1 MVIGSCRVVGTGSIG
16 ARYLRVLPVLTH
28 HQPIAVPIGGELRDS
43 ELAEAVTLERLG
55 DLGRPHVDLCII
67 ASSTERH
74 LEDYNRFRDSAD
86 LVLIEKPLASSIH
99 ALSSFDISCPATE
112 VAVASPLR
120 FTEGFGVVQAHIES
134 LGTITGVDVEC
145 RSWLPA
151 WRPGTDFRT
160 SYSADATHGGVLL
173 DLVHEID
180 YCLQL
185 FGPPAEL
192 SATLSH
198 DSVLGIAS
206 ESTAHLLWRFGAYD
220 LRMVLDYVSR
230 PLSRSLTV
238 YGTLRSLRW
247 DLLEASVE
255 LWDHNDGTTEVFAF
269 PDDLDRD
276 LILAHQIVATT
287 ERGNDPRVSS
297 VAQAWQAVAVCDL
310 AKESSRQSGVML
322 DARTALAVTD
332 AR

>member
-1 MVIGSCRVVGTGSIG
+1 MFGSSRVVGTGSIG
-16 ARYLRVLPVLTH
+16 ARYLRLLASLTQ

-55 DLGRPHVDLCII
+55 DLGRPHVELCII
-67 ASSTERH
+67 ASNTDRH
-74 LEDYNRFRDSAD
+74 LKDYSRFRDSAD
-86 LVLIEKPLASSIH
+86 VVLIEKPLASSIH

-120 FTEGFGVVQAHIES
+120 FMEGFGVVQTHIEA
-134 LGTITGVDVEC
+134 LGKITGVNVEC
-145 RSWLPA
+145 RSWLPS
-151 WRPGTDFRT
+151 WRAGTDYRG

-206 ESTAHLLWRFGAYD
+206 ESTAHLLWRYNSYD

-230 PLSRSLTV
+230 PPSRCLSV

-247 DLLEASVE
+247 DLLEASMT
-255 LWDHNDGTTEVFAF
+255 LWDHTDGTAEVVSF
-269 PDDLDRD
+269 PGDLDRD
-276 LILAHQIVATT
+276 LILARQIVATM

-297 VAQAWQAVAVCDL
+297 LVQAWQAVAVCDL
-310 AKESSRQSGVML
+310 AKESSRQSGIML
-322 DARTALAVTD
+322 DARTVLAVAD